1 MYTLFSEPKLKDK
14 DFSPSSQ
21 VSTFIG
27 KMVFL
32 FFPCNQVELF
42 QDSLFYILLCQKLAY
57 CPNRNAPKDALP
69 LPPHSDLLYG
79 LVFIEV
85 ERDLNLVLTFACS

>member
-1 MYTLFSEPKLKDK
+1 MLCIRFSLNLDKLKDK
-14 DFSPSSQ
+14 DFSPSSR

-57 CPNRNAPKDALP
+57 VVQVGML
-69 LPPHSDLLYG
+69 
-79 LVFIEV
+79 
-85 ERDLNLVLTFACS
+85 